1 MKEPSTHRK
10 RGAPRVAPGA
20 LGGLVLLVALAACA
34 RPAGDAGAPD
44 EIRRVFDRYVEASNG
59 RDADALAA
67 LYAED
72 ALLLPP
78 DQELVEGRE
87 AIREFW
93 EDGTEPG
100 LTASVERIEVTGDL
114 AFLVGRYALP
124 PTELDAA
131 DVGKLVLCLRRD
143 RADGAWRIT
152 CDIWNGSLTEP
163 MEDVAPRGERRSVS

>member
-1 MKEPSTHRK
+1 MNEPSTHRK
-10 RGAPRVAPGA
+10 PGAPRLARGT
-20 LGGLVLLVALAACA
+20 LGGLLLLAAIAACT
-34 RPAGDAGAPD
+34 RPADDASARD
-44 EIRRVFDRYVEASNG
+44 EVRQVFDRYVEASNG
-59 RDADALAA
+59 GDADALAA

-100 LTASVERIEVTGDL
+100 LSASVERIEVRGDL
-114 AFLVGRYALP
+114 AYLVGRYALP
-124 PTELDAA
+124 PTDTDAA

-143 RADGAWRIT
+143 PAERAWRIT